1 MTQIVLNTELERDF
15 QSLKGPA
22 RIVNKEGRVLGTF
35 RPALEPPYP
44 PELMPPIS
52 DEELAQI
59 YADPR
64 RYSTEEVLQQLEGL

>member
-1 MTQIVLNTELERDF
+1 
-15 QSLKGPA
+15 
-22 RIVNKEGRVLGTF
+22 VNKEGRVLGTF